1 MRPVLWAGLVLTGAL
16 VIKGADAQIAVQ
28 NQGYV
33 PYSDAPIHYR
43 TRPLVD
49 PVALLQ
55 KRLDRGVARL
65 TYDKERGYLRSV
77 LKALD
82 VPVASQT
89 LVFSK
94 TSFQFTK
101 ISPEHPRAL
110 YYNDDVYV
118 GSVHQGKT
126 IEIVSF
132 DPMQGAIFYLLD
144 DQKTDKPVFQRAELD
159 CTQCHIAAATR
170 GVPGVLLRSVY
181 PAGSGVLTPRAP
193 QYITDQKSPL
203 KERWGGWYVS
213 GALAGATM
221 ANAAVVTAP
230 GGPSRSLPE
239 LAPLTNRFDPAA
251 YLAPASD
258 PVALLVLGHQAQMH
272 NLITLVNYQTRLTLH
287 AQGLAE
293 DARVSLDS
301 LPAEARE
308 KITRPAE
315 QLLRYMLFSHETPL
329 GGLDAAQVIAES
341 GFARHFA
348 AQGSRDGRR
357 RSLRDFDLHD
367 RIFRYPC
374 SYLIYSSAFD
384 ALPEPG
390 KTYLYHRLFQVLT
403 GQDQSEDFAHLS
415 PIDRQAILAILRATK
430 RGLPGEWRDASLRHQ
445 IPPT

>member
-1 MRPVLWAGLVLTGAL
+1 MRPVLWAGLALAGAL
-16 VIKGADAQIAVQ
+16 AIKGANAQIAVQ

-33 PYSDAPIHYR
+33 PYSEAPIHYR
-43 TRPLVD
+43 TRPLTD

-55 KRLDRGVARL
+55 KDLDRGAAHL
-65 TYDKERGYLRSV
+65 TYDDTRGYLRSV
-77 LKALD
+77 LKALH
-82 VPVASQT
+82 VPEASQT

-101 ISPEHPRAL
+101 ISPQHPRAL

-144 DQKTDKPVFQRAELD
+144 DQKTERPVFQRAELD

-181 PAGSGVLTPRAP
+181 PAVSGTLTPRAP

-213 GALAGATM
+213 GALADPTM
-221 ANAAVVTAP
+221 ANAAVTGP
-230 GGPSRSLPE
+230 GALSALG
-239 LAPLTNRFDPAA
+239 PLTTRYDPAA
-251 YLAPASD
+251 YLTPDSD
-258 PVALLVLGHQAQMH
+258 GVALLMLGHQAQMH
-272 NLITLVNYQTRLTLH
+272 NLITLLNYQTRLTLH
-287 AQGLAE
+287 AQGLPE
-293 DARVSLDS
+293 EARPTLAS
-301 LPAEARE
+301 LPEEARE

-329 GGLDAAQVIAES
+329 GGADARKVIAAS
-341 GFARHFA
+341 PFARQFA
-348 AQGSRDGRR
+348 AQGPRDPLK

-374 SYLIYSSAFD
+374 SYLIYSTAFD

-390 KTYLYHRLFQVLT
+390 KTYLYHRLFQVLS

-415 PIDRQAILAILRATK
+415 PADRQAILTILRATK
-430 RGLPGEWRDASLRHQ
+430 RGLPEEWRRKIS
-445 IPPT
+445 PNPVSPT

>member
-1 MRPVLWAGLVLTGAL
+1 MRPVLWAGLVLAGAL
-16 VIKGADAQIAVQ
+16 AIKGANAQIAVQ

-33 PYSDAPIHYR
+33 PYSEAPIHYR
-43 TRPLVD
+43 TRPLSD

-55 KRLDRGVARL
+55 KDLDRGAAHL
-65 TYDKERGYLRSV
+65 TYDDTRGYLRSV
-77 LKALD
+77 LKALH
-82 VPVASQT
+82 VPEASQT

-101 ISPEHPRAL
+101 INPEHPRAL

-144 DQKTDKPVFQRAELD
+144 DQKAERPVFQRAELD

-181 PAGSGVLTPRAP
+181 PAASGVLTPRAP

-213 GALAGATM
+213 GALADPTM
-221 ANAAVVTAP
+221 ANAGVANAAVTASGALP
-230 GGPSRSLPE
+230 ALGP
-239 LAPLTNRFDPAA
+239 LATRYDPAA
-251 YLAPASD
+251 YLTPDSD
-258 PVALLVLGHQAQMH
+258 GVALLVLGHQAQMH
-272 NLITLVNYQTRLTLH
+272 NLITLLNYQTRLTLH
-287 AQGLAE
+287 AQGLSE
-293 DARVSLDS
+293 DARPTLAS
-301 LPAEARE
+301 LPEEARE

-329 GGLDAAQVIAES
+329 GGADAARVIAAS
-341 GFARHFA
+341 PFARQFA
-348 AQGSRDGRR
+348 AQGPRDRAR

-374 SYLIYSSAFD
+374 SYLIYSTAFD

-390 KTYLYHRLFQVLT
+390 KTYLYHRLFQVLS
-403 GQDQSEDFAHLS
+403 GADQGEDFAHLT
-415 PIDRQAILAILRATK
+415 PADRQAILAILRATK
-430 RGLPGEWRDASLRHQ
+430 RGLPDEWRRKIS
-445 IPPT
+445 PNPVSPT